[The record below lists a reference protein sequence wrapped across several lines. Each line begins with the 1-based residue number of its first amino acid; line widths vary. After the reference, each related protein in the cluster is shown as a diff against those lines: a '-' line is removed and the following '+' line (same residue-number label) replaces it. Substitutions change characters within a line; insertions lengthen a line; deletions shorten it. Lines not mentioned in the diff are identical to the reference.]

1 MNNKVFGV
9 AAIIVGAAALI
20 TATTTAVINF
30 LTLKWTVKVYEPF
43 GRLANKSEPMLNKL
57 VDYSEKWLDDEMNEK
72 PKEEDED

>member
-1 MNNKVFGV
+1 MNNKLFGV

-43 GRLANKSEPMLNKL
+43 GRLINKSEPMLNKM
-57 VDYSEKWLDDEMNEK
+57 VDYSEKWFDKMNEEH
-72 PKEEDED
+72 KEEEED

>member
-1 MNNKVFGV
+1 MNNKLFGV

-43 GRLANKSEPMLNKL
+43 GRLVNKSEPRLNKM
-57 VDYSEKWLDDEMNEK
+57 VDYSEKWFDKMNEEH
-72 PKEEDED
+72 KEEEED